1 MISQFQEIFDK
12 ATQDMDHAIDYF
24 KRELSH
30 IRAGKANPTMLD
42 GVKVDY
48 YGSIMPLNQVANV
61 AAPEPR
67 MITIQPWDKSMIP
80 AIEKAIQAAGLGF
93 NPQNDGIL
101 IRVPVPMLTEERR
114 LELVKVSREQAEKA
128 RIVVRNVRRDAN
140 DHIKRKAKEDSL
152 PEDARF
158 EAEAHIQKL
167 TDTEI
172 AKIEDLLQVK
182 EKEITTV

>member
-12 ATQDMDHAIDYF
+12 ATSDMDHAIDYF
-24 KRELSH
+24 KRELGH

-48 YGSIMPLNQVANV
+48 YGSIMPLHQVANV
-61 AAPEPR
+61 GAPEPR
-67 MITIQPWDKSMIP
+67 MITVQPWDKTMIP
-80 AIEKAIQAAGLGF
+80 AIEKAIQTAGLGF
-93 NPQNDGIL
+93 NPQNDGVL

-128 RIVVRNVRRDAN
+128 RIVVRNARRDAN
-140 DHIKRKAKEDSL
+140 DHIKRKAKEESL

-158 EAEAHIQKL
+158 EAEAYIQKI
-167 TDTEI
+167 TDAEI
-172 AKIEDLLQVK
+172 SKIEDLLNTK